1 MILLKCFLTLSLR
14 WGGGIHGPKFL
25 GFHVVYR
32 SNSGAPQKY
41 LRNIGV
47 RNKNLH
53 RYQDVLNEL
62 INSLNLQFS
71 VFHLLKPF

>member
-1 MILLKCFLTLSLR
+1 MLAL
-14 WGGGIHGPKFL
+14 GGIHGQKFL

-62 INSLNLQFS
+62 INSLKTCSFLYSIF
-71 VFHLLKPF
+71 